1 MANINDY
8 ECMVVRSLAGQAD
21 TLAPTA
27 GSFTRRVHRQLY
39 RSTVLTEQTAG
50 RSVDVINV
58 ARGGIRIL
66 KNPVNTDSHWS
77 KSAKTYGKEGETV
90 QEITTGVIIL
100 QAGTQRRKLE
110 ADLQEVG
117 KSTTAL
123 CSESPKLENT
133 RHKWRGTLHVAM
145 VSSNLIQATARR

>member
-39 RSTVLTEQTAG
+39 RSTVLAEQAAG

-58 ARGGIRIL
+58 TRSGIRIL
-66 KNPVNTDSHWS
+66 KNPKAPRHTV
-77 KSAKTYGKEGETV
+77 KKEKP
-90 QEITTGVIIL
+90 L
-100 QAGTQRRKLE
+100 KKLLPE
-110 ADLQEVG
+110 
-117 KSTTAL
+117 
-123 CSESPKLENT
+123 
-133 RHKWRGTLHVAM
+133 
-145 VSSNLIQATARR
+145 